1 MKIVKITLDGINVK
15 EEVIMEDMEEK
26 EACEACELLN
36 EFKKDLKG
44 YFQVLPE

>member
-26 EACEACELLN
+26 EACETCALLN
-36 EFKKDLKG
+36 HFKQG
-44 YFQVLPE
+44 IEHYYQVMPE